1 MGGVSGTG
9 TINDPAAPTVSSVSS
24 DSATEG
30 DNLEHLVTLSGATSN
45 PTTYSFTLADGTATA
60 GDDYSNTPTFSNGV
74 TYDSGTG
81 QITVPAGVSSFTVTY
96 PTLPDAVSDNGETT
110 TVTVGGVSGTGT
122 INDPVPQP
130 PSITAIT
137 SAVVSE
143 EGLAGGLVDSVG
155 VPADTTN
162 SVTATGTITITDTD
176 SAASALTVT
185 LSGPTGI
192 TSGGTP
198 VTWSWDAGAHTL
210 TGSAGGTP
218 VMTIV
223 VGSVTG
229 SGGSYSAGYT
239 ATLLGPVDHATGGNP
254 GVEDVLNL
262 GFSATVSDGA
272 HTSSAQSFTVAV
284 EDDSPVVGGGTVTA
298 GVGPVDTNLMV
309 ILDVSGSMGDASGV
323 PGKTRLQLA
332 QEAIAELIAGYD
344 QYGEVRVQVVTFSGG
359 ANAQATWMTASE
371 AVNFI
376 NGLSATGG
384 TNYDAA
390 LGAAMT
396 GFVNPGALA
405 GAQNVSYFLTDGLPT
420 FGAGD
425 TSTLTGTQNGSGSNQ
440 NHQDVGIQSAEE
452 ALWSNFLNAN
462 NINSYALSM
471 GGPYN
476 SRNSWDGQAHDSQ
489 YYLDPVAYNGQG
501 TTGVNTDGV
510 VVSDLNQ
517 LDDILQGTIHIPA
530 SVHSLLAGDLS
541 TGTGFGADGGSVSE
555 LVIDG
560 TTYRYDFHSP
570 GTIAVTG
577 THAGTPG
584 RWTYEAATH
593 TVTIVTN
600 TGGTLIVEFDSGQY
614 TYQPS
619 LTQNNYQESIAY
631 TVFDHDGDGATG
643 IQTLHVNR
651 VEARDDRI
659 YTSNETIAI
668 NVLANDDHPNTNS
681 VTLGAV
687 TGGTIISNVD
697 GTVSF
702 QFAGGSTSGS
712 FQYSITDSGVTDWAT
727 VTINRVA
734 APNDTILTNAS
745 TTNGATLTI
754 AADALLA
761 NDTFWSATNIASV
774 DPVTGGTPSLSGS
787 GDAVTYTFGTGTPR
801 AFDYTITADG
811 VSQTARVTITTSTS
825 ATLTGGNDNDI
836 LIGRDGQANTLNGG
850 GGNDRVYGG
859 TGNDTLNGG
868 NGNDT
873 LYGGAGNDTLY
884 GGAGN
889 DILTGGAGAD
899 RFVFNT
905 ALNASSNADTIMDFS
920 SAQGDAIA
928 LANSIFSL
936 GSSGNLAANRLAVV
950 TSGGDS
956 VSVGSN
962 VRVIYDSSTGNL
974 YYDSNG
980 GNSNS
985 RTLFATLDNKP
996 STLSVNDFVLI

>member
-1 MGGVSGTG
+1 MGTGTGTG
-9 TINDPAAPTVSSVSS
+9 TIVD
-24 DSATEG
+24 
-30 DNLEHLVTLSGATSN
+30 
-45 PTTYSFTLADGTATA
+45 
-60 GDDYSNTPTFSNGV
+60 
-74 TYDSGTG
+74 
-81 QITVPAGVSSFTVTY
+81 VP
-96 PTLPDAVSDNGETT
+96 
-110 TVTVGGVSGTGT
+110 
-122 INDPVPQP
+122 PVPQP

-176 SAASALTVT
+176 SAASALTVM

-309 ILDVSGSMGDASGV
+309 ILDVSGSMGSPSGV

-396 GFVNPGALA
+396 GFANPGALA

-425 TSTLTGTQNGSGSNQ
+425 TSTLTGTQNGSGNSQ
-440 NHQDVGIQSAEE
+440 DHQDVGIQSAEE

-462 NINSYALSM
+462 NINSHALSM

-476 SRNSWDGQAHDSQ
+476 STNSWDGQAHDSQ

-631 TVFDHDGDGATG
+631 TVFDRDGDGATG
-643 IQTLHVNR
+643 IQTLHINR
-651 VEARDDRI
+651 VEARDDTFST
-659 YTSNETIAI
+659 TSSTVTL
-668 NVLANDDHPNTNS
+668 NVLANDDHPNPGVPTLVAGS
-681 VTLGAV
+681 VS
-687 TGGTIISNVD
+687 GGTVANNGD
-697 GTVSF
+697 GTFSF
-702 QFAGGSTSGS
+702 TFSGGAMTGT
-712 FQYSITDSGVTDWAT
+712 FQYSITDSGVTDTAT
-727 VTINRVA
+727 VTVHRFDAVA
-734 APNDTILTNAS
+734 DQIIAS
-745 TTNGATLTI
+745 TISGGGGGNRTVSI
-754 AADALLA
+754 PVEVLLA
-761 NDTFWSATNIASV
+761 NDGTFGNVSVGVSGASN
-774 DPVTGGTPSLSGS
+774 GTASLSGGNVS
-787 GDAVTYTFGTGTPR
+787 FQFGSSTSNGTTGT
-801 AFDYTITADG
+801 FNYTISDSGFTDTAQ
-811 VSQTARVTITTSTS
+811 VSVTRQNS
-825 ATLTGGNDNDI
+825 A
-836 LIGRDGQANTLNGG
+836 TLNGG
-850 GGNDRVYGG
+850 TGNDILLGRDSQADTLNGGDGNDWLIGG
-859 TGNDTLNGG
+859 TGNDT
-868 NGNDT
+868 
-873 LYGGAGNDTLY
+873 
-884 GGAGN
+884 
-889 DILTGGAGAD
+889 LTGGAGAD
-899 RFVFNT
+899 RFLFHT
-905 ALNASSNADTIMDFS
+905 TLSASNNVDTIMDFS
-920 SAQGDAIA
+920 SAQGDKIV
-928 LANSIFSL
+928 LSSSIFGNVSASL
-936 GSSGNLAANRLAVV
+936 PSSELLVVSSGGGTVN
-950 TSGGDS
+950 SGGAHL
-956 VSVGSN
+956 
-962 VRVIYDSSTGNL
+962 IYDSQTGNL

-980 GNSNS
+980 GTSGN